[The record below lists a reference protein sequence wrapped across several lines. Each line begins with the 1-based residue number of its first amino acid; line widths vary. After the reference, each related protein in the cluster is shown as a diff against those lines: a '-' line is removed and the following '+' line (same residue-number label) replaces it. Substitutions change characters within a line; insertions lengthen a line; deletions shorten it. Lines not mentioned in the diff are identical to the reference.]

1 MNNDIIACFPQW
13 GSYSCAFRYL
23 FENGFDVKYMTPPP
37 LTKKTIEIGSKY
49 SPDYVCV
56 PFKYCLGCHIEA
68 LENGA
73 NCLMQIFGSCRLN
86 YYGELEEKILRDL
99 GYEFKFF
106 NMAEIN
112 FRSPRSIME
121 NFKIVN
127 PKVSLIKIIKA
138 LPTTINIIK
147 TIDKMED
154 YIRKNAGFEVNK
166 NELEDV
172 FCEFKE
178 KLNQTKNSKEYG
190 KLKKEYTKK
199 LRNIKINKP
208 HHPLRVGLVGDY
220 YTVQEPFSNYY
231 IEQELEKMGIEV
243 HREMNLTNTIINSK
257 YKNSCKTGKRYVKFD
272 IGATANYTVAE
283 ALKYARNG
291 LDGIIQV
298 KSFGCTPELNAQTV
312 LQNIGRDYKVPILH
326 FSFDSQ
332 TSETG
337 IKTRLEAFYDM
348 LEAKKK

>member
-1 MNNDIIACFPQW
+1 
-13 GSYSCAFRYL
+13 
-23 FENGFDVKYMTPPP
+23 
-37 LTKKTIEIGSKY
+37 
-49 SPDYVCV
+49 
-56 PFKYCLGCHIEA
+56 
-68 LENGA
+68 
-73 NCLMQIFGSCRLN
+73 
-86 YYGELEEKILRDL
+86 
-99 GYEFKFF
+99 
-106 NMAEIN
+106 
-112 FRSPRSIME
+112 ME

-127 PKVSLIKIIKA
+127 PNVSLIKIIKA

-178 KLNQTKNSKEYG
+178 KLNQTKNSKEYK

-243 HREMNLTNTIINSK
+243 HREMNLTNTIINCK

>member
-99 GYEFKFF
+99 GFEFKFF

-127 PKVSLIKIIKA
+127 PNVSLIKIIKA

-178 KLNQTKNSKEYG
+178 KLNQTKNSKEYK